1 MGLLLS
7 QIPVLIEPAPHDAS
21 AAQSVPHSPA
31 LSAPLNTVKPPAAP
45 RIPPNFLTPPF
56 RGAPYRN
63 FRIHYWI
70 DPQDLHF
77 VRTPNGLY
85 HEELRTTAIVYR
97 DDGIAAN
104 SYTTI
109 THFDLNA
116 ADVEAI
122 QASGFTLDQTLA
134 VPTTDDNFFLRAAV
148 DEEPTGRIG
157 AIEIPAEWAKTPPPT
172 GQLPL
177 QAGR

>member
-1 MGLLLS
+1 MAPHQA
-7 QIPVLIEPAPHDAS
+7 QIAAAVVFGSLTPVQMHFTVVVTPAPEK
-21 AAQSVPHSPA
+21 
-31 LSAPLNTVKPPAAP
+31 VKTKRGNDLPTG
-45 RIPPNFLTPPF
+45 NFLTTPF
-56 RGAPYRN
+56 RNAPYRN

-77 VRTPNGLY
+77 VRTANGLY
-85 HEELRTTAIVYR
+85 HEELRTIAIVYR

-104 SYTTI
+104 SYATT

-116 ADVEAI
+116 ADVETI

-148 DEEPTGRIG
+148 DEEPSGRIG
-157 AIEIPAEWAKTPPPT
+157 AIEIPAEWAKVPPPNS
-172 GQLPL
+172 QLPL
-177 QAGR
+177 QAGP